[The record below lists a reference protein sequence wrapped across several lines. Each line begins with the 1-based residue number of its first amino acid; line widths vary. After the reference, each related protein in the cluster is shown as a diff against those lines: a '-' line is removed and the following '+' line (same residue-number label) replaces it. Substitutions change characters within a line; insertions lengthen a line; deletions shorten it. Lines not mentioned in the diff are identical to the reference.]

1 MYRVKMYLWGFILI
15 ICMIQRIQSIYLLV
29 VSLVSGGLV
38 FVFDFWKN
46 ENNQSVNMIS
56 LINNSDYFSLGIV
69 TAFLLIALLAFV
81 SLVSFKKRLIQINL
95 NRINILINLILF
107 GFLVYHLLNISGEIS
122 FSEKGI
128 GSFLPLG
135 SIVLLLLANRSIRK
149 DENLVKSVDRLR

>member
-1 MYRVKMYLWGFILI
+1 
-15 ICMIQRIQSIYLLV
+15 MIQRIQSIYLLI

-46 ENNQSVNMIS
+46 ENSQSVNMIS

-69 TAFLLIALLAFV
+69 TAFLLVALLAFV
-81 SLVSFKKRLIQINL
+81 SLVSFKKRLLQINL
-95 NRINILINLILF
+95 NRFNILINLILF

-122 FSEKGI
+122 VSEKGI
-128 GSFLPLG
+128 GSFLPLA
-135 SIVLLLLANRSIRK
+135 SIVLLLMANRSIQK

>member
-1 MYRVKMYLWGFILI
+1 MYLWCFIFI

-46 ENNQSVNMIS
+46 ENNQSVNMVS
-56 LINNSDYFSLGIV
+56 LINSSDYFSFGMV

-81 SLVSFKKRLIQINL
+81 SLVSFKKRLLQINL

-122 FSEKGI
+122 ISEKGI